1 VAVPVWLYWT
11 LRSIQFW
18 ARAMTS
24 ALLMGSLGAAL
35 AGAAGTAVTATA
47 INVVAR
53 VDRSMV
59 RRDIVDISFLLLG
72 CRREPF
78 PRCGVKCSGDAEP
91 AISD

>member
-18 ARAMTS
+18 SRAMTS

-59 RRDIVDISFLLLG
+59 RRDIVDISSSPSPVPSRAFPTM
-72 CRREPF
+72 RREMF
-78 PRCGVKCSGDAEP
+78 W
-91 AISD
+91 